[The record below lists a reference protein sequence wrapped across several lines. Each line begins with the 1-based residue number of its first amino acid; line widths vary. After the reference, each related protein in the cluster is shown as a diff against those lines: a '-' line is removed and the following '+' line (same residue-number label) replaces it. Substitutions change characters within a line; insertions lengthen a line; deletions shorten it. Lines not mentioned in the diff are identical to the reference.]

1 MQIQIK
7 QKLSI
12 LVLVALLALASIGI
26 FSVVEAGK
34 LNNAMNDT
42 IARQASVLEAVDKA
56 RAAQVHFKTQVQEW
70 KNILLRG
77 KDTKAFEKHLAGF
90 VAEEQRVRE
99 NLAHVKAAAARL
111 EVGERLKID
120 EAITAFGKLGSIYR
134 DALRQYDRNASDPGG
149 TVDKVVHGV
158 DRAPTRLIDELVD
171 DMLRISTEISSA
183 ESARADETFTAV
195 KRGLLVFVLGA
206 LIALV
211 LLSVAFIRS
220 ITGPLAGLESTMACI
235 AGSGDLTKRA
245 DIGARDEIGRM
256 AEAFNTLMAQLQKI
270 IGEVDGA
277 SGQVATA
284 SEQLAGSFHS
294 LALVSGQQSNAVA
307 NSAAAVEELTVAI
320 ASVADTASEVHAQAD
335 ESVERTMDGSQKV
348 SRLVGEVAHIKAN
361 MHEIART
368 VDEFVKSTDLITGMT
383 REVREIADQT
393 NLLALN
399 AAIEAARAGETG
411 RGFAVVADEVRKL
424 AEKSGKSAS
433 AIDTVT
439 RSIVSQSSAVQRAIE
454 AGEQSLEA
462 STRLAAE
469 VEGDLDDSRDAVTR
483 SRQGITEIADSV
495 EEQKSASTDLAQSME
510 HIANMVEENN
520 VAAQGIDSATRD
532 LLALSQNLSQLV
544 SGFRVR

>member
-12 LVLVALLALASIGI
+12 VVLVAVLALASIGI

-34 LNNAMNDT
+34 LNNAMNDA

-77 KDTKAFEKHLAGF
+77 KDAEAFEKHLAGF
-90 VAEEQRVRE
+90 IAEEQRVRD
-99 NLAHVKAAAARL
+99 NLVRVKAAAARL

-120 EAITAFGKLGSIYR
+120 EAITAFGTLGSIYR
-134 DALRQYDRNASDPGG
+134 DALRQYDRNASDPGS

-158 DRAPTRLIDELVD
+158 DRAPTRLIDGLVD

-183 ESARADETFTAV
+183 ESARADDTFTAV

-206 LIALV
+206 AIALV
-211 LLSVAFIRS
+211 LLSVTFIRS

-277 SGQVATA
+277 SGQVAIA

-320 ASVADTASEVHAQAD
+320 ASVADTACEVHAQAD
-335 ESVERTMDGSQKV
+335 ESVERTLDGSQKV

-462 STRLAAE
+462 STRLATE

-495 EEQKSASTDLAQSME
+495 AEQKSASTDLAQSME

-520 VAAQGIDSATRD
+520 VAAQGIDVATRD